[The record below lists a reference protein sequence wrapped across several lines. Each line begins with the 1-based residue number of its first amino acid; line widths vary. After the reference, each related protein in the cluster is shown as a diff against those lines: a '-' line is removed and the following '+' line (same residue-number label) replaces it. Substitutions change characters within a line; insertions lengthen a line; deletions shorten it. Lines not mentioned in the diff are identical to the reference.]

1 MASKCFK
8 KDIVDILLRYREDLI
23 AVLAQTQTDSKAF
36 ATNLIR
42 NRVIAGHVKEQF
54 DSLDH
59 DHLESKLL
67 FRYLLQK
74 VNDKIRDDVNVF
86 QLFLRVL
93 AGLGGN
99 GKQVCGIISKEVDR
113 CMSGEE
119 AGVVQDSDKPA
130 CAYLTEEDIQCLT
143 EILADVSDK
152 WDKIGIVLGLP
163 RAMRKDCK
171 GDDSISSLYNI
182 LCEWITYKPDQA
194 NLKTLRNKLASRLV
208 GEGRIAM
215 DLEDKFLEVQQPES
229 TLVSKRP
236 RLSSALSIELQS
248 SSTEV
253 ADGKSTLLEVQV
265 GPSDSV
271 SYQWMKGDQPLVES
285 EDYSDV
291 CRNILFISHASQ
303 GREGKYV
310 CYISEDGE
318 KDCSDEINLTVNVSP
333 AKQHLL
339 NLYSK
344 YKEVPSDSL
353 LPVGTSGFINL
364 ALIRSSKFCTKAHDY
379 SITGSADDVIADK
392 EVTYE
397 DIFYGY
403 KSGTLVLVEGR
414 PGSGKT
420 TFVKKIAIDWHKGD
434 MLKGA
439 KMTFFIPLRLLK
451 INEVEE
457 SLADILCQL
466 YYNEKK
472 SLVTEEMSSIEKS
485 DGEGVCFII
494 DGLDEYHPQDESKSI
509 IYKLLYK
516 TYLPQ
521 SMVIVSSRP
530 LATINLKQKAPIS
543 ESLEVVGFSKE
554 NVLKYISS
562 FPFPN
567 ALGLNKG
574 SCNYEAKL
582 KQYLDSHANVL
593 NICYLPVHA
602 VMICSLY
609 GDGMIDIPTTETHI
623 YKDFVRFA
631 ILRHCRQI
639 KKSVCLSSLY
649 DLRGEEK
656 ESFERLC
663 ILAFHMTIN
672 GEHVLSQ
679 SEAPTGSAQTSF
691 FGLVTVDLIMEMS
704 SLGIKHTLSFLHITL
719 QEFLAAFHLAQLE
732 RKEQIKLVRENSYK
746 PYLFNVWKFFCGLV
760 MFTEEDFKEVLN
772 YSLLS
777 LDEND
782 KLLAAVR
789 CAFESQ
795 QNDACSALMKLSNGI
810 VLESRLKAS
819 DITALCYVIS
829 ASEPTNFIRTIC
841 LVHHCTDED
850 GVRRLLLSLGRFKNI
865 FLDCLTIS
873 DVGLGSVGAMALAKT
888 SQCIRCLN
896 KLDLSNNKLQYSDTK
911 EFIQNIECSCKISHI
926 DLSHNYIDDD
936 IVKEK
941 KLFGRLESL
950 NLSYNKLSLEAV
962 MDLFSGLK
970 ESLQSLY
977 LEGNSSISH
986 EEVQTL
992 ANKITCYDRL
1002 NLLHLTLK
1010 KVDDIKRLKPVGCIN
1025 FFLNKKRRSSFSGF
1039 ESHPDVKAFN
1049 ESFCVHL
1056 HHLERWPPKRH
1067 SSRNSVQ
1074 RINIVLN

>member
-1 MASKCFK
+1 MSSKCFK

-59 DHLESKLL
+59 DHLETKLL
-67 FRYLLQK
+67 LRYLLQK

-93 AGLGGN
+93 AGLGGI

-113 CMSGEE
+113 CMSSEE
-119 AGVVQDSDKPA
+119 AGVVQDSDKTA
-130 CAYLTEEDIQCLT
+130 GAYLTEEDIQCLT

-163 RAMRKDCK
+163 RAMRRDCK

-194 NLKTLRNKLASRLV
+194 NLKTLINKLASRMV

-215 DLEDKFLEVQQPES
+215 GLEDKFLEVQQPES
-229 TLVSKRP
+229 TLVSKGP

-318 KDCSDEINLTVNVSP
+318 KDCSDEINLTVNFSP

-364 ALIRSSKFCTKAHDY
+364 ALIRSSKFCTKVSDY
-379 SITGSADDVIADK
+379 SITGNVDDVIADK
-392 EVTYE
+392 EVTYV
-397 DIFYGY
+397 DIFYRY

-457 SLADILCQL
+457 SLANILCQL
-466 YYNEKK
+466 YYSEKK
-472 SLVTEEMSSIEKS
+472 ILIMEEMGSIEKS

-530 LATINLKQKAPIS
+530 LATTNLKQKAPVS

-663 ILAFHMTIN
+663 ILAFHMTIK

-691 FGLVTVDLIMEMS
+691 FGLVTVDRIMEIS
-704 SLGIKHTLSFLHITL
+704 SLGIKHRLSFLHIIL

-732 RKEQIKLVRENSYK
+732 QREQIKLVREHSDK

-760 MFTEEDFKEVLN
+760 MFTEEDFKKVLN
-772 YSLLS
+772 HSLWS
-777 LDEND
+777 LDKNE

-795 QNDACSALMKLSNGI
+795 QNDACSALMKISEGI
-810 VLESRLKAS
+810 AIESRLKAS

-829 ASEPTNFIRTIC
+829 ASEKPIHTFC

-850 GVRRLLLSLGRFKNI
+850 GVRRLLLSLGRFRKI
-865 FLDCLTIS
+865 LFDAVTIS

-888 SQCIRCLN
+888 SQCIRYLK

-911 EFIQNIECSCKISHI
+911 ELIQNLECSCDISHI

-941 KLFGRLESL
+941 KFFGKLESL
-950 NLSYNKLSLEAV
+950 NLSYNKLSLEAI

-992 ANKITCYDRL
+992 TNKITCYDKLER
-1002 NLLHLTLK
+1002 LHLTLK
-1010 KVDDIKRLKPVGCIN
+1010 KVDDIKMLKPVGYIK
-1025 FFLNKKRRSSFSGF
+1025 FFLNEKRRSSFSGF

-1049 ESFCVHL
+1049 ESFGMRL
-1056 HHLERWPPKRH
+1056 HYKVPTTTVPRILPTVP
-1067 SSRNSVQ
+1067 RNLPSV
-1074 RINIVLN
+1074 